1 MKIVTIVETPA
12 STYNDPIY
20 QISVD
25 GYEYPSMNRTE
36 CKYFI
41 EKVNNKISQH

>member
-12 STYNDPIY
+12 STFNDPIY

-25 GYEYPSMNRTE
+25 GFEYPSMNRADCE
-36 CKYFI
+36 LLI
-41 EKVNNKISQH
+41 EKVNNKIN